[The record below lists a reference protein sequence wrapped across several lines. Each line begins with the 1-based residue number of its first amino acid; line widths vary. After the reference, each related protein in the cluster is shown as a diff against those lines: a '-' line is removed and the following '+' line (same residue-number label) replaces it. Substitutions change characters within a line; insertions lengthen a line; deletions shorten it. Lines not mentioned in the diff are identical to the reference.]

1 MVLRASLLTERASKK
16 DLGNFSMHIAVVG
29 LSHHTAPVEI
39 REKLS
44 IPEQNME
51 GSLKALK
58 ADEQVLEVS
67 ILSTCNRL
75 EIYTLVKNP
84 ETGINAINDFLS
96 TYSGLEKESLSPHL
110 FNFHQEEAV
119 AHLMKVAAGLD
130 SLVLGEG
137 QILSQVKKMLR
148 LGQDYQS
155 MGPILNR
162 LLTQAVSTGK
172 RVRTETNL
180 GTGAVSISSAAVEL
194 AQLKL
199 GQLSGED
206 KLFTLETEIVGVVGA
221 GRMSRLLLQ
230 HLQAKG
236 CNGVMLLNR
245 TRERAEALAA
255 DFPELPINCHLLS
268 SLNQCLS
275 SCSLV
280 FTSTATE
287 EPIIDASRLNSIKR
301 SNFLR
306 LIDIGVPRNIS
317 ADVDGIAGVES
328 HDVDDLQEV
337 VSRNQEARQQVALKA
352 EALLKEEGRLFLEWW
367 DSLEAVPTINL
378 LRASLE
384 SVRREELQKALSR
397 MGPDFSARERKVV
410 EALSKGIINKIL
422 HTPVT
427 KLRAPQTRIERQKAL
442 GVVETLFDLSSSQ
455 D

>member
-1 MVLRASLLTERASKK
+1 
-16 DLGNFSMHIAVVG
+16 MHIAVVG
-29 LSHHTAPVEI
+29 LSHRTAPVEI

-44 IPEQNME
+44 ISEESMQE
-51 GSLKALK
+51 SLKTLK
-58 ADEQVLEVS
+58 GNEQVHEVS

-75 EIYTLVKNP
+75 EIYTLVKDQDL
-84 ETGINAINDFLS
+84 GLSAVRDFLGKHSGIS
-96 TYSGLEKESLSPHL
+96 TEVLSPHL
-110 FNFHQEEAV
+110 FSFHQEEAV
-119 AHLMKVAAGLD
+119 SHLMKVASGLD

-162 LLTQAVSTGK
+162 LLSQAVSTGK
-172 RVRTETNL
+172 RVRSETNL

-199 GQLSGED
+199 GQSKGVDQLM
-206 KLFTLETEIVGVVGA
+206 TLESETVAVVGA

-236 CNGVMLLNR
+236 CNEVTLLNR
-245 TRERAEALAA
+245 TIERAKILGA
-255 DFPELPINCHLLS
+255 DFPELQVICLPIEQLDHS
-268 SLNQCLS
+268 LS
-275 SCSLV
+275 SCSLI
-280 FTSTATE
+280 FTSTASAD
-287 EPIIDASRLNSIKR
+287 PIIDASRLNKINR
-301 SNFLR
+301 NNFLR
-306 LIDIGVPRNIS
+306 LIDIGVPRNIA
-317 ADVDGIAGVES
+317 ADVDGINNIEA

-337 VSRNQEARQQVALKA
+337 VSRNQEARQKIALEA
-352 EALLKEEGRLFLEWW
+352 ENLLKEEGRLFLEWW
-367 DSLEAVPTINL
+367 ESLEAVPTINR

-384 SVRREELQKALSR
+384 SIRSEELMKALSR

-427 KLRAPQTRIERQKAL
+427 QLRAPQAREDRQDSLRI
-442 GVVETLFDLSSSQ
+442 VEELFDLNPTDS
-455 D
+455 DE